1 MNHRV
6 YNASN
11 SEHTSDDCAYL
22 DEELKEILLQLSIGH
37 GDGWQLVVKHEDV
50 LGRAEIRD
58 VVLCQLVYLETATW
72 GIREVG
78 GDCDQIEIGLEVVRD
93 DLAIAGIL
101 GFGLDRDAIE
111 GVHYTLIREPP
122 LNQLEVLISPE
133 RYVVDLI
140 GEV

>member
-1 MNHRV
+1 MDHRV

-11 SEHTSDDCAYL
+11 SENTTDDGAYL

-37 GDGWQLVVKHEDV
+37 GNGRQLVVEHEDV

-58 VVLCQLVYLETATW
+58 VVLRQLVYLEAATR
-72 GIREVG
+72 GICEVG
-78 GDCDQIEIGLEVVRD
+78 GDSYKIEVGLEVVCN
-93 DLAIAGIL
+93 DLAIASIL

-111 GVHYTLIREPP
+111 GVHYTLVREPP